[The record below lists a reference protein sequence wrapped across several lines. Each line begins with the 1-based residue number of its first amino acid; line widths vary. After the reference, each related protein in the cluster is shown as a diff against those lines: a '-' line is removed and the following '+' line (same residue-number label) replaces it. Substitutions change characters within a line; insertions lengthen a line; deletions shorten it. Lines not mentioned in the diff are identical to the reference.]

1 MVNQAKSGLDP
12 AQSQTQ
18 TQTKAST
25 LNDVSTTQVEANLQA
40 LTSVASHAQT
50 SVKQVSK
57 TTAASASK
65 NKELVTSWQP
75 KPFLSTEAN
84 ELITKENKEP
94 EATKEIETSINEI
107 ETSINEIETS
117 INEIETKELEAKK
130 AQEARV
136 ARAEEA
142 KEKVAQAKE
151 AQAKATEEA
160 LLKMYVSFKRKKAW
174 SLVILAILSWRLPLL
189 FWVTDRTLELKT
201 MLYFK
206 DADLWCSLVAPSVA
220 ALLPLLLKRT
230 TAAIVSS
237 SFLLGA
243 YALLL
248 EWDAEFALSRPEI
261 MCAAVGVFLVWTVW
275 ALSGRIKVLESI
287 GCGR

>member
-94 EATKEIETSINEI
+94 EATKEIK
-107 ETSINEIETS
+107 TS

-142 KEKVAQAKE
+142 KEKLTQAKE
-151 AQAKATEEA
+151 AQAKAAEEA

-189 FWVTDRTLELKT
+189 FWVTDRMLELKT

>member
-1 MVNQAKSGLDP
+1 MLDIEKLMREGKSLEEIGKLVTDEMN
-12 AQSQTQ
+12 AA
-18 TQTKAST
+18 QTKIDAER
-25 LNDVSTTQVEANLQA
+25 EAA
-40 LTSVASHAQT
+40 RI
-50 SVKQVSK
+50 
-57 TTAASASK
+57 AA
-65 NKELVTSWQP
+65 E
-75 KPFLSTEAN
+75 
-84 ELITKENKEP
+84 
-94 EATKEIETSINEI
+94 
-107 ETSINEIETS
+107 
-117 INEIETKELEAKK
+117 KK
-130 AQEARV
+130 A
-136 ARAEEA
+136 
-142 KEKVAQAKE
+142 
-151 AQAKATEEA
+151 KAAEEA

-189 FWVTDRTLELKT
+189 FWATDRTLELKT

-206 DADLWCSLVAPSVA
+206 EADLWCSLVAPSVA
-220 ALLPLLLKRT
+220 ALLPLVLKRT

-261 MCAAVGVFLVWTVW
+261 MCAAVGIFLVWTVW